1 MAGLRLLLVST
12 PVGPLGSGLGG
23 GVELT
28 LLNLGQE
35 LLRRGHGVTV
45 LAPAGSVL
53 GDIPVVG
60 LIGELQPTAHT
71 QGRNT
76 PITLPKQ
83 SVLGQMWDYAR
94 QHQGEFDLIVNFA
107 YDWLPFYLTPFFQTP
122 VAHFVTMGSLSEAM
136 DGAVQRVAA
145 QFPGRLGAYTRTQ
158 AETFGCGDAFAILS
172 SAIDLEAYQFC
183 PTPGNALAWLGRI
196 SPEKALEDALAA
208 AEVAQV
214 PLKILGKLED
224 EAYWQ
229 TLCQRFPQAEASYL
243 GFLPTQELQAV
254 VGQCRALVMTPR
266 WVEAFGNVA
275 IEALACGVP
284 VIAYDRGGPSEI
296 VQSGT
301 TGWLVP
307 PDDVVALT
315 DAMQR
320 LETLNRSACRHQA
333 ETDYSLPALGERF
346 EAWFG
351 QCLSS
356 PSPGGDGIGTIATWA
371 PYPSP

>member
-1 MAGLRLLLVST
+1 MDRLRLLLVST

-35 LLRRGHGVTV
+35 LRRRGHDVTI

-53 GDIPVVG
+53 GDLPVVG
-60 LIGELQPTAHT
+60 VSGPLQPTAHT
-71 QGRNT
+71 QGRDT
-76 PITLPKQ
+76 PIVLHQ
-83 SVLGQMWDYAR
+83 DGVLGRMWDTAR
-94 QHQGEFDLIVNFA
+94 QHQDAYDLIVNFA

-122 VAHFVTMGSLSEAM
+122 VAHFVTMGSLSDAM
-136 DGAVQRVAA
+136 DGAVRQVAD

-158 AETFGCGDAFAILS
+158 AETFGCGAAFKILS
-172 SAIDLEAYQFC
+172 SAIDLSCYQFC
-183 PTPGNALAWLGRI
+183 PTPGQAVAWLGRI

-208 AEVAQV
+208 TEMAQI

-229 TLCQRFPQAEASYL
+229 SLGQRFPQAADSYL
-243 GFLPTQELQAV
+243 GFLPTQALQAI

-284 VIAYDRGGPSEI
+284 VIAYDRGGPAEI
-296 VQSGT
+296 VRSGT

-307 PDDVVALT
+307 PDDIAALAEALT
-315 DAMQR
+315 RIEALDR
-320 LETLNRSACRHQA
+320 VACRQQA
-333 ETDYSLPALGERF
+333 ETEYSLPALGDRF
-346 EAWFG
+346 EAWFQAMLG
-351 QCLSS
+351 TS
-356 PSPGGDGIGTIATWA
+356 PPMAE
-371 PYPSP
+371 PRP

>member
-1 MAGLRLLLVST
+1 MSRLRLLFVST

-28 LLNLGQE
+28 LLNLGQA
-35 LLRRGHGVTV
+35 LRKRGHGVTV

-53 GDIPVVG
+53 GEIPVVG
-60 LIGELQPTAHT
+60 LSGELQPTAHT
-71 QGRNT
+71 QGRDT
-76 PITLPKQ
+76 PITLPPNG
-83 SVLGQMWDYAR
+83 VLGQMWDYAR
-94 QHQGEFDLIVNFA
+94 QHQGNFDLIVNFA

-122 VAHFVTMGSLSEAM
+122 VAHFVTMASLSDAL

-158 AETFGCGDAFAILS
+158 ADTFGCGEAFAILS
-172 SAIDLEAYQFC
+172 SAIDLGAYQFC
-183 PTPGNALAWLGRI
+183 PTPGDALAWLGRI
-196 SPEKALEDALAA
+196 SPEKALEDALEA
-208 AEVAQV
+208 AEMAQV

-224 EAYWQ
+224 KTYWQ
-229 TLCQRFPQAEASYL
+229 GLCQRFPQAEASYL
-243 GFLPTQELQAV
+243 GFLPTQDLQAV

-284 VIAYDRGGPSEI
+284 VIAYDRGGPREI

-307 PDDVVALT
+307 PDDVGALAE
-315 DAMQR
+315 AMQR
-320 LETLNRSACRHQA
+320 IDALDRWACRRQA
-333 ETDYSLPALGERF
+333 EADYSLPALGERF
-346 EAWFG
+346 ESWFNH
-351 QCLSS
+351 LL
-356 PSPGGDGIGTIATWA
+356 A
-371 PYPSP
+371 YPCDR

>member
-1 MAGLRLLLVST
+1 MNRLRLLLVST

-35 LLRRGHGVTV
+35 LRRRGHGVTV

-53 GDIPVVG
+53 ADLPIIEVAGQ
-60 LIGELQPTAHT
+60 LQPTAHT
-71 QGRNT
+71 QGRDT
-76 PITLPKQ
+76 PITLPDD
-83 SVLGQMWDYAR
+83 SILGRMWDEAR
-94 QHQGEFDLIVNFA
+94 QRQTSFDLIINFA

-136 DGAVQRVAA
+136 DGAVRQVAA

-158 AETFGCGDAFAILS
+158 AETFGCGDAFTILS
-172 SAIDLEAYQFC
+172 SAIDLESYQFC
-183 PTPGNALAWLGRI
+183 PSPGPAVAWLGRI

-208 AEVAQV
+208 TALAQI

-224 EAYWQ
+224 DAYWQ
-229 TLCQRFPQAEASYL
+229 RLCQRFPQAADSYL
-243 GFLPTQELQAV
+243 GFLPTQALQAL

-284 VIAYDRGGPSEI
+284 VIAYDRGGPAEI
-296 VQSGT
+296 VQPGT

-307 PDDVVALT
+307 PDDVAALAEALT
-315 DAMQR
+315 RIDGLDRA
-320 LETLNRSACRHQA
+320 ACRRQA
-333 ETDYSLPALGERF
+333 ETEYSLPALGDRF
-346 EAWFG
+346 EAWF
-351 QCLSS
+351 QAVL
-356 PSPGGDGIGTIATWA
+356 WA
-371 PYPSP
+371 AANQ

>member
-1 MAGLRLLLVST
+1 
-12 PVGPLGSGLGG
+12 
-23 GVELT
+23 
-28 LLNLGQE
+28 
-35 LLRRGHGVTV
+35 
-45 LAPAGSVL
+45 
-53 GDIPVVG
+53 
-60 LIGELQPTAHT
+60 
-71 QGRNT
+71 
-76 PITLPKQ
+76 
-83 SVLGQMWDYAR
+83 
-94 QHQGEFDLIVNFA
+94 
-107 YDWLPFYLTPFFQTP
+107 
-122 VAHFVTMGSLSEAM
+122 MGSLSEAM
-136 DGAVQRVAA
+136 DGAVRQVAA

-158 AETFGCGDAFAILS
+158 AETFGCGEAFAILS
-172 SAIDLEAYQFC
+172 SAIDLDAYQFC
-183 PTPGNALAWLGRI
+183 PTPGDALAWLGRI

-208 AEVAQV
+208 AEIAQV

-229 TLCQRFPQAEASYL
+229 NLCQRFPRAEASYL

-254 VGQCRALVMTPR
+254 VGRCRALVMTPR

-307 PDDVVALT
+307 PDDVAALA

-320 LETLNRSACRHQA
+320 LETLDRFACRYQA
-333 ETDYSLPALGERF
+333 ETDYSRPALGERF

-351 QCLSS
+351 QCLSG
-356 PSPGGDGIGTIATWA
+356 PSR
-371 PYPSP
+371 